1 MMIDHSKMFSDRK
14 WIKCV
19 MFGKW
24 AIRMLSPQL
33 NAQADSIDFQ
43 ILQNLII
50 QRMAENQAYSID
62 FQILQNLI
70 LQRMAERGDIS
81 PINPDAN
88 QQQPQH
94 QPRRGE
100 VQQRQRQPSQ
110 QPQARTGLAAINLWG
125 SLPSIPQVTIHH
137 TGNQICRDRNIFHF
151 CKMA

>member
-1 MMIDHSKMFSDRK
+1 
-14 WIKCV
+14 
-19 MFGKW
+19 
-24 AIRMLSPQL
+24 MLSPQL

-50 QRMAENQAYSID
+50 QRMAENRAYSID

-88 QQQPQH
+88 QQQPRQEVQH
-94 QPRRGE
+94 QPRQGE

-137 TGNQICRDRNIFHF
+137 TGNQICRDINIFHF